1 LTGFGRVRGRIR
13 KQEYAMKVVVRD
25 LTIGVAAAMALAACG
40 TMHGG
45 MATTSTG
52 TDRPTMPHGTAVSE
66 PTTPTDTNTNT
77 FYGGTQG
84 PGTTGAPG
92 ATGTADSAGSA
103 SPGSGV
109 GGAAGATGAG
119 TGVGASGTSGTSG
132 AAGTGA
138 GTGAAGAAGTGAAGA
153 GSGAGAGGS
162 GSN

>member
-40 TMHGG
+40 TMHGD

-119 TGVGASGTSGTSG
+119 SG

>member
-1 LTGFGRVRGRIR
+1 LTGFGRERGRIR

-40 TMHGG
+40 TMHGD

-109 GGAAGATGAG
+109 GGAAG
-119 TGVGASGTSGTSG
+119 
-132 AAGTGA
+132 TGA

-153 GSGAGAGGS
+153 GSGAGAGGAGAGGAGGS